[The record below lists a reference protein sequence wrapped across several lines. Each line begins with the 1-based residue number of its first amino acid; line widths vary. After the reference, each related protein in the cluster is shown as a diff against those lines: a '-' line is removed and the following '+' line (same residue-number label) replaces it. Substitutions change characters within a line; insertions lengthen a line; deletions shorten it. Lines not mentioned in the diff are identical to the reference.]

1 MGTLCSEVCAPI
13 RTSALLVPKYSG
25 CQSFKLLHPGP
36 TPSFDAG
43 SAGANFMSPAP
54 GAHCPRFS
62 CHRSTAAGQCSLL
75 VTTCTH
81 VSCKHSPAH
90 GRSASPHF
98 PFVSRP
104 EDFRVLGLGCIV
116 YVGLSACDKAT
127 AAGAP
132 PTMPNWRLPAPCSL
146 PSIVLLPAS
155 SKSLLLSHMN
165 MHAVS
170 FSARPMPLLAVM
182 IESPSPPPRTIR
194 LDYVSRR
201 RRWRGAR
208 GRRGCCLARTTK
220 KTHQGTKTSQASTF
234 TGAGGGGGIHGI
246 PLQAGNA

>member
-1 MGTLCSEVCAPI
+1 
-13 RTSALLVPKYSG
+13 
-25 CQSFKLLHPGP
+25 
-36 TPSFDAG
+36 
-43 SAGANFMSPAP
+43 
-54 GAHCPRFS
+54 
-62 CHRSTAAGQCSLL
+62 
-75 VTTCTH
+75 
-81 VSCKHSPAH
+81 
-90 GRSASPHF
+90 
-98 PFVSRP
+98 
-104 EDFRVLGLGCIV
+104 
-116 YVGLSACDKAT
+116 
-127 AAGAP
+127 
-132 PTMPNWRLPAPCSL
+132 MPNWRLPAPCSL

-208 GRRGCCLARTTK
+208 GRRGCCLPRTTK

-234 TGAGGGGGIHGI
+234 TGAGAVAGSTAF
-246 PLQAGNA
+246 PCKQAMPRPPHEQKRKGRLRWRVPRLHRLLASLPCTTCSVYGV